1 MNKIKNIY
9 ILYLLFPLINL
20 LTGLMTRFN
29 IFPLTI
35 GVAVRIALLI
45 YILFYVLFI
54 SKSKYKKSTL
64 IYYVLLFLFCI
75 VYFIT
80 KPNFFTLRVLY
91 HECNFLFKFM
101 YYPILFFGLLNIFD
115 ENTYEGN
122 KWKKIMLFNI
132 IFYIIFII
140 IPIITKTSF
149 NAYVREGIGF
159 SGWFYA
165 ANELGPILLMLFPVL
180 FILLEKHKLM
190 YILLSTLAIFSILA
204 ISTKV
209 SSLGLG
215 LILIFYF
222 VLYLF
227 KKRKTLNKMILIL
240 SIITF
245 ALLYSNYGKELYY
258 KLECYNANVIPEKV
272 VPNKKPIINI
282 NPNNKDEGIDNENN
296 DILSLILSN
305 RNKKVITINKD
316 YKTSSIINKLFG
328 LGFYNL
334 EKDEVFII
342 EMDFLDLFYHYGIIG
357 LLLAL
362 YPYIY
367 MIYQL
372 ITSIKNKNLKINI
385 NLLYSVFIFCLIMG
399 ISFVAGHIIGSPAV
413 SSFLVIYAIHIC
425 HLINK
430 KLFKEEKEDK

>member
-222 VLYLF
+222 VLIF
-227 KKRKTLNKMILIL
+227 L
-240 SIITF
+240 S
-245 ALLYSNYGKELYY
+245 
-258 KLECYNANVIPEKV
+258 VQ
-272 VPNKKPIINI
+272 
-282 NPNNKDEGIDNENN
+282 
-296 DILSLILSN
+296 
-305 RNKKVITINKD
+305 
-316 YKTSSIINKLFG
+316 
-328 LGFYNL
+328 NL
-334 EKDEVFII
+334 R
-342 EMDFLDLFYHYGIIG
+342 
-357 LLLAL
+357 
-362 YPYIY
+362 
-367 MIYQL
+367 
-372 ITSIKNKNLKINI
+372 
-385 NLLYSVFIFCLIMG
+385 
-399 ISFVAGHIIGSPAV
+399 
-413 SSFLVIYAIHIC
+413 
-425 HLINK
+425 
-430 KLFKEEKEDK
+430 